1 MGTIKMFLGVF
12 VIVGGIYVS
21 IKLIPPYFNNYQ
33 FQDWIK
39 EEATHDSYAA
49 KSEGDIRTA
58 VLKKA
63 QEYDIPLTEEGIH
76 VVRSG
81 NQFSGNVSIQAPY
94 VVHVDLPGYPL
105 DLHFNVS
112 TENKGVF

>member
-1 MGTIKMFLGVF
+1 MGSIRMFIGVF

-21 IKLIPPYFNNYQ
+21 IKVVPPYFNNYQ

-39 EEATHDSYAA
+39 QEATHDSYVA
-49 KSEGDIRTA
+49 KSEGDIRQD
-58 VLKKA
+58 VLKKS

-81 NQFSGNVSIQAPY
+81 NQFSGNVSINAPY
-94 VVHVDLPGYPL
+94 VIHVDLPGYPL

>member
-1 MGTIKMFLGVF
+1 MGSIKMFIGVI
-12 VIVGGIYVS
+12 VIVGGIYVA
-21 IKLIPPYFNNYQ
+21 IKVVPPYFNNYL

-39 EEATHDSYAA
+39 DEATRDSYIA
-49 KSEGDIRTA
+49 KSEGDIRQD

-63 QEYDIPLTEEGIH
+63 QEYDIPLTEDG
-76 VVRSG
+76 VQVRRSG

-94 VVHVDLPGYPL
+94 VIHVDLPGYPL

>member
-1 MGTIKMFLGVF
+1 MGSIKMFIGVF
-12 VIVGGIYVS
+12 VIVAGIYVS

-39 EEATHDSYAA
+39 DEATHDSYAA
-49 KSEGDIRTA
+49 KSEEDIRLA

-63 QEYDIPLTEEGIH
+63 QEYDIPLTEDGIH
-76 VVRSG
+76 VTRSG

-94 VVHVDLPGYPL
+94 VIHVDLPGYPM
-105 DLHFNVS
+105 DLHFNIS

>member
-1 MGTIKMFLGVF
+1 MGSIKLFLGIF
-12 VIVGGIYVS
+12 VIVGGLYASV
-21 IKLIPPYFNNYQ
+21 KLVPPYFNNYQ

-39 EEATHDSYAA
+39 DEATHDSYEP
-49 KSEGDIRTA
+49 KSEEDIRQT

-63 QEYDIPLTEEGIH
+63 KEYDIPLTAEGVH
-76 VVRSG
+76 VTRSG

-94 VVHVDLPGYPL
+94 VVHIDMPGYPM